1 MQGICLFM
9 QLFGMHLCVYSIFL
23 KAGSLYKFAIALA
36 VASIWFTVLA
46 AAPLRR
52 LEHKVKSR
60 YKIPFVKYPVAD
72 LFLLF
77 TLIIWGILTVRYLGH
92 IKADMTTLTDA
103 VAHRQRQYNYS
114 VSGAFQPY
122 ADRYHGAVGTWIVL
136 DLELLA
142 GLFMSR
148 VYAHRHGMFW
158 GTLPAALLVA
168 CGLLWGKAPT
178 IPAMILLIAGIL
190 GTQMCYDEFHVGGSR
205 HFRQISVSIVRHRLF
220 YPIMLVCILVLF
232 GAGARLSVAT
242 KDQALQGEEKLLK
255 TQHTMEKQIVN
266 FGVRTV
272 QKIQALL
279 GIEQPGVL
287 TNTSPK
293 FTGETVLTLTV
304 DKKPTEDIY
313 LRGFIGTRYENGRW
327 SNSKKKKI
335 SGLFGTETCYQ
346 LLTQDYNVYQARKLA
361 SDNRSVSYQEYLADP
376 DSMGQKNAMH
386 MKIKY
391 EKGNPTTFAYF
402 PYFSKL
408 DESSMGTLM
417 LDYDKGF
424 RRSDDV
430 SEYEVLTQ
438 KTRMG
443 LRFQASSAGL
453 LQKECVPYYA
463 GERLGNQESVTIY
476 ETDDDNFGSNKQ
488 QITDGEDMPSL
499 EDGKYYVAVS
509 DPNLGRYF
517 QYVLSEDLWL
527 PGGLTQT
534 KQLAKDLLVNYVPI
548 TKTTGSG
555 RTIFVS
561 PDQTIKSLRIYL
573 NENTKYSQT
582 LKAKEVGTDYVENFL
597 FVQKLG
603 YCEHYATAGAVLF
616 RAMGIP
622 SRYVSGYRVPAS
634 DFVDNGDGTYTAK
647 VLDQEAHAWTEV
659 YSLSSGWTVAD
670 MTPSA
675 QDATGQINNNGSGFT
690 QTAPTEEPD
699 YGDDTFLENDPQS
712 SEKAAQ
718 DPSETEEPE
727 ITEEPAA
734 TEHADGQNG
743 GSSDQ
748 MDASS
753 DGSSSG
759 TSAGS
764 DAGKSALSP
773 KQKKILLAVT
783 GTVAV
788 LLLLW
793 LIWYSQRLRRRY
805 RLRKCHGGGA
815 YLLELNHQLEQVLR
829 CCGFGKPEHMTDQE
843 YLTLLSGLDPKGVE
857 SGMTGRYFRQLE
869 RARFDRECGSKEEIR
884 DCVRFVRGVKRA
896 ALASAGTGRKFYAG
910 LRAWK

>member
-103 VAHRQRQYNYS
+103 VAHRQRQYNYG

-205 HFRQISVSIVRHRLF
+205 HFRQISVSIARHRLF

-242 KDQALQGEEKLLK
+242 KAQALQGEEKLLK

-346 LLTQDYNVYQARKLA
+346 LLT
-361 SDNRSVSYQEYLADP
+361 
-376 DSMGQKNAMH
+376 
-386 MKIKY
+386 
-391 EKGNPTTFAYF
+391 
-402 PYFSKL
+402 
-408 DESSMGTLM
+408 
-417 LDYDKGF
+417 
-424 RRSDDV
+424 
-430 SEYEVLTQ
+430 
-438 KTRMG
+438 
-443 LRFQASSAGL
+443 
-453 LQKECVPYYA
+453 
-463 GERLGNQESVTIY
+463 
-476 ETDDDNFGSNKQ
+476 
-488 QITDGEDMPSL
+488 
-499 EDGKYYVAVS
+499 
-509 DPNLGRYF
+509 
-517 QYVLSEDLWL
+517 
-527 PGGLTQT
+527 
-534 KQLAKDLLVNYVPI
+534 
-548 TKTTGSG
+548 
-555 RTIFVS
+555 
-561 PDQTIKSLRIYL
+561 
-573 NENTKYSQT
+573 
-582 LKAKEVGTDYVENFL
+582 
-597 FVQKLG
+597 
-603 YCEHYATAGAVLF
+603 
-616 RAMGIP
+616 
-622 SRYVSGYRVPAS
+622 
-634 DFVDNGDGTYTAK
+634 
-647 VLDQEAHAWTEV
+647 
-659 YSLSSGWTVAD
+659 
-670 MTPSA
+670 
-675 QDATGQINNNGSGFT
+675 
-690 QTAPTEEPD
+690 
-699 YGDDTFLENDPQS
+699 
-712 SEKAAQ
+712 
-718 DPSETEEPE
+718 
-727 ITEEPAA
+727 
-734 TEHADGQNG
+734 
-743 GSSDQ
+743 
-748 MDASS
+748 
-753 DGSSSG
+753 
-759 TSAGS
+759 
-764 DAGKSALSP
+764 
-773 KQKKILLAVT
+773 
-783 GTVAV
+783 
-788 LLLLW
+788 
-793 LIWYSQRLRRRY
+793 
-805 RLRKCHGGGA
+805 
-815 YLLELNHQLEQVLR
+815 
-829 CCGFGKPEHMTDQE
+829 TDQ
-843 YLTLLSGLDPKGVE
+843 Y
-857 SGMTGRYFRQLE
+857 R
-869 RARFDRECGSKEEIR
+869 IR
-884 DCVRFVRGVKRA
+884 NIWQIRIRWGKR
-896 ALASAGTGRKFYAG
+896 TPCI
-910 LRAWK
+910 